1 MPGWNLLSTRVVV
14 IISSVAHLGL
24 VLCAEVR
31 RNSAT
36 GFRIVILWVAN
47 QMSRWAPTTALAML
61 AAGRTPQEE
70 QLVTLW
76 VAFMLLHAGMPDN
89 ITAYALE
96 DGVLSFRQSVNVFLQ
111 LVGPV
116 SPAYILHQNM
126 FAMPGDSM
134 LWVSSIICCMAI
146 CKYLEG
152 AFFALQRGNLE
163 NMRSESKKE
172 VPSRRVTSLQSLR
185 RGGKPDNDQIML
197 VAHGNLHI
205 TKGAFIDNLQY
216 EHDAQQ
222 QEILPK
228 TWDENKTLYKVVEM
242 ELSLMYD
249 ILYTKAAMVHTWGGY
264 AIRVAFPFAGA
275 TAFLLFWFHSKEGQ
289 LTADV
294 FITYILLAGTVI
306 LDIIWLLKAVAST
319 WTYSFLNDRPRIWL
333 HHALLCSGKW
343 RLLRRLIVSLNLF
356 RFLLSKEPTSYRMWS
371 GTMGQYNIL
380 HECTSNDQDQ
390 TKTFL
395 LTRIFISILVKIV
408 PEDNCM
414 EFQYHYLKGFRM
426 SSDFCKHLFESIWEY
441 HKSAYPPTVPIKKAD
456 EAKPDA
462 PPVPYPDKKKVAPAP
477 TPPLPPKEAHLHQ
490 RELEDALNFSPAFQ
504 ESILIWHIATDVFLL
519 YSHQYSSSCKEVQA
533 IKVLSD
539 YMVFLVAVR
548 PNMLP
553 GLKLRSLYEA
563 VGYALTNDDEILPK
577 EEYHGNLTE
586 KKVKL
591 AHRLV
596 EMEQKPSL
604 KNTLRSKWRP
614 GVSGHWF
621 RPENASI
628 LYDKNIILSDGTSF
642 ARVLLSR
649 IGPNPYTPDDIN
661 LNYTR
666 YQRLIDMIP
675 ELKDES
681 NRFDTSK
688 MMRLIF
694 RAWVRLLVYASVRCT
709 RDSHAKQLACGGELT
724 TIVWILNEHAG
735 IFRIDSDKDDDKDRL
750 TSLYT
755 NEDRLYL

>member
-14 IISSVAHLGL
+14 IISSVAHLAL
-24 VLCAEVR
+24 ILCAEVR
-31 RNSAT
+31 RNSVT
-36 GFRIVILWVAN
+36 GLRILILWVAN

-96 DGVLSFRQSVNVFLQ
+96 DGVLSFRQRVNVFLQ

-163 NMRSESKKE
+163 NMRSESKE
-172 VPSRRVTSLQSLR
+172 VPSRRITSLQSLR

-242 ELSLMYD
+242 ELSL
-249 ILYTKAAMVHTWGGY
+249 I
-264 AIRVAFPFAGA
+264 
-275 TAFLLFWFHSKEGQ
+275 
-289 LTADV
+289 
-294 FITYILLAGTVI
+294 
-306 LDIIWLLKAVAST
+306 
-319 WTYSFLNDRPRIWL
+319 
-333 HHALLCSGKW
+333 
-343 RLLRRLIVSLNLF
+343 
-356 RFLLSKEPTSYRMWS
+356 KEPTSYRMWS

-380 HECTSNDQDQ
+380 HECTSNGRDQ

-395 LTRIFISILVKIV
+395 PRRIFSSLVKIV
-408 PEDNCM
+408 REDNWM
-414 EFQYHYLKGFRM
+414 EFQYHSLKGFRM
-426 SSDFCKHLFESIWEY
+426 SSDVGRHLFESIWEY
-441 HKSAYPPTVPIKKAD
+441 LKSAYPPTVPTEKAD
-456 EAKPDA
+456 EAKRTTQ
-462 PPVPYPDKKKVAPAP
+462 PVPYPDQKIVAPAP

-519 YSHQYSSSCKEVQA
+519 CSHQYSSLSKEVQV

-548 PNMLP
+548 PSMLP

-604 KNTLRSKWRP
+604 KNALRSKWRP

-621 RPENASI
+621 RPEKASI

-724 TIVWILNEHAG
+724 TIIWILNEHAG

-755 NEDRLYL
+755 NEDHLYL